1 MLKTYRLL
9 GKLDLQ
15 AIPAESGRWYIKHLL
30 PVSGM
35 TIIYGAPGEGKTS
48 ICLDMALALENG
60 LPFAGC
66 EGLQGDFPGE
76 RVGTAWLSFEDSWEQ
91 EVRERL
97 EMRDS
102 NMEWP
107 VFIVRH
113 DSEKG
118 HWGDAVDLRLDGI
131 FPSSGPAEI
140 PDDVRDR
147 WNGLGQTLQENGVR
161 VLFIDT
167 LSELMGSDTHPRQAQ
182 ANFNLLSGLRRD
194 YGITIVL
201 IGHSSSHRDQN
212 GKKKDELLGVTAF
225 SAKARHTV
233 LVQSNNSK
241 TWARVHKSNRGPT
254 GYNVTFERIGGGP
267 VVVTGTN
274 SQDEFVEQ
282 SREQKQNRDWEKKRE
297 QAHAVRAAGPEAWV
311 SMKAMGEA
319 AGGSRKIGESLVKAG
334 FFTKNGDGY
343 IPNDELIGE
352 STPDNVRELH
362 ATP

>member
-30 PVSGM
+30 PVSGV
-35 TIIYGAPGEGKTS
+35 TIIYGAPGDGKTS

-102 NMEWP
+102 NLEWP

-131 FPSSGPAEI
+131 FPSNGPAEI

-167 LSELMGSDTHPRQAQ
+167 LSELMGSDILPRQAQ

-212 GKKKDELLGVTAF
+212 GKKKNELLGVTAF
-225 SAKARHTV
+225 SGKARHTV
-233 LVQSNNSK
+233 LVQSNSSK
-241 TWARVHKSNRGPT
+241 TWARVDKSNRGPT
-254 GYNVTFERIGGGP
+254 GHNVTFERIDGGP
-267 VVVTGTN
+267 VVVTETK

-282 SREQKQNRDWEKKRE
+282 DRKQKQDRDWQKKRE
-297 QAHAVRAAGPEAWV
+297 QARAVVEAGQEAWR
-311 SMKAMGEA
+311 SQETLGRA
-319 AGGSRKIGESLVKAG
+319 AGGSRKIGETLVKAG
-334 FFTKNGDGY
+334 FFKAADGGY
-343 IPNDELIGE
+343 VPDYALIGID
-352 STPDNVRELH
+352 TPDNAR
-362 ATP
+362 